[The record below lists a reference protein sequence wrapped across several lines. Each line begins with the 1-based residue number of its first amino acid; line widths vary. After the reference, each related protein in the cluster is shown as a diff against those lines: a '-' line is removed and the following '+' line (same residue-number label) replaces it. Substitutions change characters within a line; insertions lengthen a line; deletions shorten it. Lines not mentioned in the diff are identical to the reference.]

1 MLAAVI
7 TDVLS
12 VGGAFGGCGLLA
24 WLAYRLEPHWV
35 SKDGARFLTVAR
47 YVNQWGL
54 PFGRKFEVRVA
65 IDHDSEA
72 LLVSRKSLRRT
83 LKGVWVIESKL
94 ADPPKNKV
102 VFVLKDVTGV
112 DEIGS
117 LWLTIP
123 TKSKALPRLEAV
135 LGGDPAA

>member
-1 MLAAVI
+1 MLASAVK
-7 TDVLS
+7 DVLS
-12 VGGAFGGCGLLA
+12 VVAAFTVCGLLA
-24 WLAYRLEPHWV
+24 LLAYRLEPHWV
-35 SKDGARFLTVAR
+35 SKDGTRFLTVAR

-65 IDHDSEA
+65 IDHDSES
-72 LLVSRKSLRRT
+72 LLVSRRSLRRT

-94 ADPPKNKV
+94 ADPPRGKV

-112 DEIGS
+112 DEIGN

-123 TKSKALPRLEAV
+123 TKSKALPRLEAIV
-135 LGGDPAA
+135 GDDPAA

>member
-1 MLAAVI
+1 MLASAV

-12 VGGAFGGCGLLA
+12 VAAAFTFCGLLA
-24 WLAYRLEPHWV
+24 LLAYRLEPHWV
-35 SKDGARFLTVAR
+35 SKDGTRFLTVAR

-65 IDHDSEA
+65 IDHDSES
-72 LLVSRKSLRRT
+72 LLVSRRSLRRT
-83 LKGVWVIESKL
+83 LKGVWMIESKL
-94 ADPPKNKV
+94 ADPPKNKD

-112 DEIGS
+112 DEIGN

-123 TKSKALPRLEAV
+123 TKSKALPRLEAI
-135 LGGDPAA
+135 LGDDPAA